1 MLEDTTMTRYTIG
14 LIVTLALAILLAPV
28 VADAQPSARVPR
40 IGYLGNS
47 SPSLEPDLVEAFRQ
61 GLRELGYIEGQTIVI
76 EYRWAEGEYDRFPDL
91 VADLIRLK
99 VDVIVTAGT
108 PGTLAAKQATKT
120 IPIVMAVAGD
130 AVGAGLVASLARPGG
145 NVTGL
150 TTIVQDLEGKRLELL
165 KEVVPGL
172 SRVGVLWNPV
182 NPVNPIIFKQTQ
194 IAAQTLGLTVQTL
207 DVRGV
212 EEFEDAFAILA
223 RERPDALIM
232 ITDRFLLT
240 HRKRIVEF
248 MAQHRLPTMYPYRE
262 LVVEGGLLSYAPSYT
277 DSFRRAA
284 TFVDKILKGTK
295 PADLP
300 IQQPTKFELVIN
312 LKTAKA
318 LGLTIPPSLL
328 ARADEVIE

>member
-1 MLEDTTMTRYTIG
+1 MRCRLVG

-47 SPSLEPDLVEAFRQ
+47 SPSLEPDLVEAFQQ
-61 GLRELGYIEGQTIVI
+61 GLRNLGYVEGQTIVI
-76 EYRWAEGEYDRFPDL
+76 EYRWAEGGYDRFPDL

-99 VDVIVTAGT
+99 VEVIVTAGT

-150 TTIVQDLEGKRLELL
+150 TTMAQDLEEKRLELL
-165 KEVVPGL
+165 KDVVPGL
-172 SRVGVLWNPV
+172 SRVGVLWSLANPLS
-182 NPVNPIIFKQTQ
+182 PIIFKQTQ
-194 IAAQTLGLTVQTL
+194 IAAQALGLTVQTL
-207 DVRGV
+207 DVRRV
-212 EEFEDAFAILA
+212 EEFEDAFAIIA

-232 ITDRFLLT
+232 SADRFLLT

-248 MAQHRLPTMYPYRE
+248 IAKHRLPTMYPYRE
-262 LVVEGGLLSYAPSYT
+262 FVIEGGLMSYSPSYT

-295 PADLP
+295 PTDLP
-300 IQQPTKFELVIN
+300 VERPMKFELVIN

-318 LGLTIPPSLL
+318 LGITIPPIILFQ
-328 ARADEVIE
+328 ADEVIQ

>member
-300 IQQPTKFELVIN
+300 VEQPMKFELVLN
-312 LKTAKA
+312 LKTAQA
-318 LGLTIPPSLL
+318 LGLTIPPTLL
-328 ARADEVIE
+328 FQADEVIR

>member
-1 MLEDTTMTRYTIG
+1 MRCRLVG

-47 SPSLEPDLVEAFRQ
+47 SPSLEPDLVEAFQQ
-61 GLRELGYIEGQTIVI
+61 GLRNLGYVEGQTIVI
-76 EYRWAEGEYDRFPDL
+76 EYRWAEGGYDRFPDL

-99 VDVIVTAGT
+99 VEVIVTAGT

-150 TTIVQDLEGKRLELL
+150 TTMVQDLEEKRLELL
-165 KEVVPGL
+165 KGVVPGL
-172 SRVGVLWNPV
+172 SRVGALWNSV
-182 NPVNPIIFKQTQ
+182 NPLSPIIFKQTQ
-194 IAAQTLGLTVQTL
+194 IAAQALGLTVQTL

-212 EEFEDAFAILA
+212 EEFEDAFAIIA

-232 ITDRFLLT
+232 LADRFLLT

-248 MAQHRLPTMYPYRE
+248 IAKHRLPTMYPYRE
-262 LVVEGGLLSYAPSYT
+262 FVIEGGLMSYSPSYT

-300 IQQPTKFELVIN
+300 VEQPMKFELVIN

-318 LGLTIPPSLL
+318 LGITIPPIILFQ
-328 ARADEVIE
+328 ADEVIQ

>member
-1 MLEDTTMTRYTIG
+1 MRCRLVG

-47 SPSLEPDLVEAFRQ
+47 SPSLEPDLVEAFQQ
-61 GLRELGYIEGQTIVI
+61 GLRNLGYVEGQTIVI
-76 EYRWAEGEYDRFPDL
+76 EYRWAEGGYDRFPDL

-99 VDVIVTAGT
+99 VEVIVTAGT

-150 TTIVQDLEGKRLELL
+150 TTMAQDLEEKRLELL
-165 KEVVPGL
+165 KDVVPGL
-172 SRVGVLWNPV
+172 SRVGVLWNLA
-182 NPVNPIIFKQTQ
+182 NPLSPIIFKQTQ
-194 IAAQTLGLTVQTL
+194 IAAQALGLTVQTL

-212 EEFEDAFAILA
+212 EEFEDAFAIIA

-232 ITDRFLLT
+232 SADRFLLT

-248 MAQHRLPTMYPYRE
+248 IAKHRLPTMYPYRE
-262 LVVEGGLLSYAPSYT
+262 FVIEGGLMSYSPSYT

-300 IQQPTKFELVIN
+300 VERPMKFELVIN

-318 LGLTIPPSLL
+318 LGITIPPIILFQ
-328 ARADEVIE
+328 ADEVIQ